1 MSMTELIDRLTELVK
16 EQADIIKEQSYI
28 IAQHGIET
36 EPGARAAGSAGTE
49 KDEKERG

>member
-1 MSMTELIDRLTELVK
+1 MSMVELIDRLTELVK

-28 IAQHGIET
+28 MAQHGIET
-36 EPGARAAGSAGTE
+36 EPGAGAASTE